1 MARSLAPNLSGLL
14 SSISGTLGKMGQTG
28 EPYVDGFKRFMA
40 PDVDME
46 DSESLAGYSKWAM
59 RNGYTDEARQYMAL
73 SYRQKEKETQE
84 AKQAAQANMI
94 ADMTSKAGGTKSLAS
109 AGDTRALTLNK
120 EALMKDLARARAS
133 GDPEQVKAVAQ
144 QIAAID
150 TAMPTAASAKAKKG
164 AAAIDQY
171 REMLQGDGLS
181 PEEKANLQKALAYL
195 NSDPDVQAA
204 YRTMK
209 KDELSLRQ
217 AEANLAVT
225 ENTVNQLPVAN
236 QLKELQL
243 ASAQVKLFSDQ
254 YAAQDKQN
262 KADGAA
268 AAKELTEQ
276 NIYDPSSL
284 PKDLDPMVRAH
295 AVDFLN
301 KESNARKQALETPKG
316 KLTDFNY
323 GRIQGLAKSSPN
335 FKKLLNEY
343 DRVRALDT
351 QNPHEA
357 VRITGQLMKELNQYD
372 ARVFAQLGDKSSEA
386 AGQLATLRDLPE
398 TSGLF
403 EGDTYK
409 EALEDQAAFNEM
421 SKGLAEYMLS
431 NGIETFEN
439 YSQLYA
445 AMDAV
450 APTLAT
456 QDVWRKVTNKVER
469 KRDQAQQ
476 DFDRQFDGAKEIAIK
491 QFTDEIVAL
500 EPTWADYPQELQAEA
515 EAKFQQEVDNVAE
528 FFNPQNWQGGVTRDP
543 QTGRQFTPQMSM
555 IFRSSDEWASVVEMV
570 GDEWAAKIK
579 ARAEAGF
586 PVRLEDFNWGQKK

>member
-1 MARSLAPNLSGLL
+1 MAGSRARDLTGLL
-14 SSISGTLGKMGQTG
+14 TSIGDTAGKFGDTGQQYVKTLRRS
-28 EPYVDGFKRFMA
+28 FA
-40 PDVDME
+40 PKPDMN
-46 DSESLAGYSKWAM
+46 DSASLLEYAEWAR
-59 RNGYTDEARQYMAL
+59 RNGLEKEAQQYL
-73 SYRQKEKETQE
+73 LLGYRQKEKETQL
-84 AKQAAQANMI
+84 AKEAAQANMI
-94 ADMTSKAGGTKSLAS
+94 ADVASKTGGTKSLAT

-120 EALMKDLARARAS
+120 EALMEDLARARAS
-133 GDPEQVKAVAQ
+133 GDVEQVKAVAQ
-144 QIAAID
+144 QIQAID
-150 TAMPTAASAKAKKG
+150 AAMPTAVSAKAKKG

-171 REMLQGDGLS
+171 RAMLESDDLDAGQ
-181 PEEKANLQKALAYL
+181 KANLQKALDYL
-195 NSDPDVQAA
+195 KSDPETQAA
-204 YRTMK
+204 YQKLK

-217 AEANLAVT
+217 AEANVAVT
-225 ENTVNQLPVAN
+225 ENTVSQLPVAN

-243 ASAQVKLFSDQ
+243 ASAQVQLFSSQ

-262 KADGAA
+262 KAEGAA
-268 AAKELTEQ
+268 AAKVLTEQ
-276 NIYDPSSL
+276 EIYDPSSL

-323 GRIQGLAKSSPN
+323 GRIQGLAKNSPN
-335 FKKLLNEY
+335 LKVLLDEY
-343 DRVRALDT
+343 DRVRSLDT

-421 SKGLAEYMLS
+421 SKGLAEYMLR
-431 NGIETFEN
+431 NGIETFES

-450 APTLAT
+450 APTLAS
-456 QDVWRKVTNKVER
+456 QDTWRKVTNKVER

-476 DFDRQFDGAKEIAIK
+476 DFDRRFNGAKEIAIK
-491 QFTDEIVAL
+491 QFTDEIIAL
-500 EPTWADYPQELQAEA
+500 EPTWADYPDDLQAEA
-515 EAKFQQEVDNVAE
+515 EAKFQQEVDNVTE

-555 IFRSSDEWASVVEMV
+555 IFRNSDEWASVVDMV
-570 GDEWAAKIK
+570 GDEWAAKIR